1 MLRLHHKQK
10 IITNMAN
17 VPNQRW
23 RSLQRS
29 HEDSARFI
37 ADGCARCFE
46 EYIQLLMRTTIPAN
60 ISSSDIQIANI
71 FRELYGI
78 VTQRQG
84 TTVVLRFACIQLHR
98 AFNAVEALIAAERK
112 RGLHGKSH
120 NATIAINKFIA
131 ALKDADIDIRNSEVL
146 ELRRKVKRWNYLAQP
161 SVFFLMT
168 YSDSAESIVKNFKTT
183 GDRVLPLLVRQIEV
197 GTPEPILS
205 ACRVLDSAVH
215 QADLYEYW
223 DAAATQKKVQSELQS
238 LLSP

>member
-1 MLRLHHKQK
+1 MRRLHHKQK
-10 IITNMAN
+10 KSITNMAN

-60 ISSSDIQIANI
+60 ISSSDIQVANI

-120 NATIAINKFIA
+120 NVTIAINKFIA
-131 ALKDADIDIRNSEVL
+131 ALKDADIDIKNSEVL

-161 SVFFLMT
+161 SVFFLMAY
-168 YSDSAESIVKNFKTT
+168 YSLRSKNFKTT
-183 GDRVLPLLVRQIEV
+183 GDRVLPLLVHQIEV

-215 QADLYEYW
+215 QAGLHKHW
-223 DAAATQKKVQSELQS
+223 DAAATQRKVQSELQP
-238 LLSP
+238 LLSL